1 MKTKPVWMLLLAV
14 VVAAGAAVAPVAVRS
29 WREHCIERD
38 KTSTAWLYSGFRPD
52 WCPEAQ
58 GPDVDWA
65 AVERESFPHSGDYET
80 STEFFLHLVE
90 RGVICCNV
98 NYSLFALP
106 GVKACDST
114 NAADF
119 RPENNAWCVALDAH
133 PQEGIPDVPF
143 LFSRN
148 LDIQRLDQATP
159 DALRDI
165 PPYGR
170 KGVLVLYPGYYSSRV
185 EFIPPERIATDF
197 NPTGATNPVLRP

>member
-1 MKTKPVWMLLLAV
+1 MKAKTHGLVLLAV
-14 VVAAGAAVAPVAVRS
+14 AVVLAAVAPAAVRS
-29 WREHCIERD
+29 WRKHCIERD
-38 KTSTAWLYSGFRPD
+38 KMSARWLYAGFRPD
-52 WCPEAQ
+52 WCPEAH
-58 GPDVDWA
+58 GPDVDWD
-65 AVERESFPHSGDYET
+65 AVVRESFPRSGDHAT

-90 RGVICCNV
+90 QGVICCNV

-106 GVKACDST
+106 GVPACDST

-119 RPENNAWCVALDAH
+119 RPENNAWCVVLDAQ

-148 LDIQRLDQATP
+148 LDIQRLDQASP

-170 KGVLVLYPGYYSSRV
+170 KGVLVLYPGYYGSRV
-185 EFIPPERIATDF
+185 EFIPPARIATDF
-197 NPTGATNPVLRP
+197 NPTGAINPVLRP